1 MSANPLYL
9 WDPFKSFGKLP
20 ETFEEAIEMLNK
32 LDEPVPPQSNHKFV
46 CFAQRMKQYLA
57 GDAYKN
63 NEAITELYT
72 ELEKDAYEQTTP
84 VFQVELPEE
93 FEDRLAAEEL
103 IAMVAT
109 GYGLAVFDDNIGLVF
124 LPHDKILPESK
135 IEDWKGALEFLK
147 LKKQEEFPKTIPKFT
162 KLVEPKMDALMQK
175 YGFYKGVMGFS
186 GALKGVIGYIR
197 KVDSGTQFVSP
208 EYEKKMGRTNIHIY
222 TYIYSDPIQA
232 PYEAS
237 GLFDKECHF
246 SKERTFNF
254 SINNWD
260 DEKGYVNLNTV
271 FSTAI
276 DSSKTLNFVLSR
288 IEERVILGIL
298 QPAQTLK
305 GLDSIIN
312 VDGNE
317 RVKSSVYNASGQLA
331 MQGITLARLINPKFE
346 LIVSDLD
353 AVDVYWNRESCKD
366 EHGITPWQKYIKYLR
381 EEVKPIV

>member
-1 MSANPLYL
+1 MSSNPLYL

-72 ELEKDAYEQTTP
+72 GLEKDAYEQTTP

-124 LPHDKILPESK
+124 LPHGKILPESK

-175 YGFYKGVMGFS
+175 YGFYKGDMGFS
-186 GALKGVIGYIR
+186 GALKGKVGYIR
-197 KVDSGTQFVSP
+197 KVESGTQFVSP
-208 EYEKKMGRTNIHIY
+208 VYEKKMGRTNIYI
-222 TYIYSDPIQA
+222 YIYSGAIQI

-237 GLFDKECHF
+237 GLFDKECSF
-246 SKERTFNF
+246 SK
-254 SINNWD
+254 D
-260 DEKGYVNLNTV
+260 D
-271 FSTAI
+271 
-276 DSSKTLNFVLSR
+276 TLML
-288 IEERVILGIL
+288 
-298 QPAQTLK
+298 
-305 GLDSIIN
+305 
-312 VDGNE
+312 
-317 RVKSSVYNASGQLA
+317 
-331 MQGITLARLINPKFE
+331 RL
-346 LIVSDLD
+346 V
-353 AVDVYWNRESCKD
+353 
-366 EHGITPWQKYIKYLR
+366 
-381 EEVKPIV
+381 

>member
-1 MSANPLYL
+1 MSSNPLYL

-57 GDAYKN
+57 GDVYKN
-63 NEAITELYT
+63 NDAITELYT

-135 IEDWKGALEFLK
+135 VEDWKGALEFLK

-175 YGFYKGVMGFS
+175 YGFHKGDMGFS
-186 GALKGVIGYIR
+186 GILKGHVGYIR
-197 KVDSGTQFVSP
+197 NVESGTQFVSP
-208 EYEKKMGRTNIHIY
+208 LYEKKMGRANIHIH
-222 TYIYSDPIQA
+222 IYMYSGAIQI

-237 GLFDKECHF
+237 GLFDQECSF
-246 SKERTFNF
+246 SKDDTFSF

-260 DEKGYVNLNTV
+260 DEKGWMDLNTG

-288 IEERVILGIL
+288 IEERVILDIL
-298 QPAQTLK
+298 QPARTLQ

-312 VDGNE
+312 EDGNA
-317 RVKSSVYNASGQLA
+317 RVKDWVYDMSGQSA
-331 MQGITLARLINPKFE
+331 MQGITLARLMNPRFE
-346 LIVSDLD
+346 QIVSDLE
-353 AVDVYWNRESCKD
+353 AADVTWNKDRRKD
-366 EHGITPWQKYIKYLR
+366 EQGITPWQKYIKYLR